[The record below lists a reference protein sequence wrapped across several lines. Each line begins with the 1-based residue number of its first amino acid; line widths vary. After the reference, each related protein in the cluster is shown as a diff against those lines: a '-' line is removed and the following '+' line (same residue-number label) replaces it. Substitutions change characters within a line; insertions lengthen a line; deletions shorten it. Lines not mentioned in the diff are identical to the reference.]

1 MRATTKNS
9 ATGWV
14 RVGVFIFFSSGL
26 RPFLVTDR
34 DYQSART
41 TVGGVVPDRTS
52 PPPPS
57 SRAQRPGTVGE
68 AEAPMPDV
76 VGPLPDFGD
85 DAGDGYAAASG
96 HFLGVLSAYV
106 EQWGPDPRADD
117 AFSFMRAVI
126 DARDALY
133 VRPRPL

>member
-1 MRATTKNS
+1 MS
-9 ATGWV
+9 ASRRLCFGQVSDRSFSTG
-14 RVGVFIFFSSGL
+14 
-26 RPFLVTDR
+26 R
-34 DYQSART
+34 DYESART
-41 TVGGVVPDRTS
+41 TVGGVVPDQA
-52 PPPPS
+52 
-57 SRAQRPGTVGE
+57 SRAQHRRAVGE
-68 AEAPMPDV
+68 AEAPMLDG
-76 VGPLPDFGD
+76 VGPLPDLGD

-117 AFSFMRAVI
+117 AFAFMRAVI

>member
-1 MRATTKNS
+1 MDPRDDEEFRDWMS
-9 ATGWV
+9 ASRRLCFGRVSDRCFSTG
-14 RVGVFIFFSSGL
+14 
-26 RPFLVTDR
+26 R
-34 DYQSART
+34 DYESART

-52 PPPPS
+52 
-57 SRAQRPGTVGE
+57 REQHRCTVDE
-68 AEAPMPDV
+68 AEAPIPGG
-76 VGPLPDFGD
+76 VGPLPDLGD

-117 AFSFMRAVI
+117 AFAFNRAVI

>member
-1 MRATTKNS
+1 MDPRDDEEFRDWMS
-9 ATGWV
+9 ASRRLCFGRVSDRCFSTG
-14 RVGVFIFFSSGL
+14 
-26 RPFLVTDR
+26 R
-34 DYQSART
+34 DYESART

-52 PPPPS
+52 
-57 SRAQRPGTVGE
+57 RAQPHTVGA
-68 AEAPMPDV
+68 AEAPMGG
-76 VGPLPDFGD
+76 VGPLPDLGD
-85 DAGDGYAAASG
+85 DAGDGFAAASG

-117 AFSFMRAVI
+117 AFAFNRAVI